1 MLQQE
6 RQPVTGVVIAT
17 LAGLLRD
24 ETGNS
29 LLGNCGRRT
38 RPTGQREQ
46 KSDRGRAR
54 LRVFKVRTH
63 PVRAV
68 GQMRDASV
76 LVTFAVH
83 FTKLGHAPDG
93 C

>member
-1 MLQQE
+1 MHCSPLVAQRKLFGLLFRVLRSMWSQYIREGTHHEAMLQQE

-38 RPTGQREQ
+38 RPTGQ
-46 KSDRGRAR
+46 
-54 LRVFKVRTH
+54 
-63 PVRAV
+63 
-68 GQMRDASV
+68 
-76 LVTFAVH
+76 
-83 FTKLGHAPDG
+83 
-93 C
+93 